1 MQLPKV
7 FHGMKES
14 DFGLRNSFECFMPVQ
29 VNFGAVS
36 TDLGVRN
43 GIQEEVMEG
52 KVD

>member
-29 VNFGAVS
+29 VKFGAVL
-36 TDLGVRN
+36 TDFGVRN
-43 GIQEEVMEG
+43 GIQEEIMAR